1 MRKIKESGIKFV
13 GDIPENWK
21 ISKNKYCFELDKNIV
36 RESFEEYKLLSL
48 TKNGIIYKD
57 INNTFGKIPESYET
71 YQSVKNGQMVM
82 CLFDLDIS
90 AVFSGLSNYDGMISP
105 AYKVYNCK
113 NNILN
118 KYASYWFDFCFDG
131 RKYMTYSK
139 SLRYVVNTEDFK
151 EIEIILPPIQEQQK
165 IVEFLDKR
173 IEKIN
178 KIMGIIKDTIEAYK
192 KFRQLIIDNC
202 VTKGLNKNIDFINS
216 GLEWIGDIPKNW
228 DTIKI
233 KYTSWLK
240 GRIGWQGLTSNE
252 YIEKGPYLITGTDFK
267 NGIIDWNS
275 CVHISKERFVE
286 DTDIHIKEN
295 DLLITKDGT
304 VGKVAI
310 AKNCP
315 KEVSLN
321 SGVLLIRNTKKYEY
335 NEKYLYYIL
344 LSKQFT
350 RWYQLS
356 QTGNS
361 TIKHLYQEQ
370 FYNFEFT
377 YPPMDEQIEIC
388 NYLDRKVEQ
397 INKLIEI
404 KEKTL
409 EELSNYK
416 KSLIYEY
423 VTGKK
428 EVKENQSLNRNNIK
442 GIKVNCKDNIFA
454 QAILLCRIIEKL
466 NKYNLGRVKAE
477 KTLYLIEKDVG
488 FNFDNNYVR
497 EAAGPLSEAIYK
509 CEAII
514 STRNKWVNVKK
525 VRKHIEY
532 EMLSSFNKY
541 SQYYDKYYSD
551 YDKRIENIINIVKDY
566 STDKAEMVATLYA
579 SWNDFIIKK
588 EKVFDI
594 KIVKDV
600 RENWN
605 DTKKRFEEKKWLDV
619 LGEMKQIGLI
629 PKGNG
634 NLTIIKEQ

>member
-488 FNFDNNYVR
+488 FDFDNNYVR

-605 DTKKRFEEKKWLDV
+605 DTKKRFEEK
-619 LGEMKQIGLI
+619 
-629 PKGNG
+629 NG
-634 NLTIIKEQ
+634 